1 MSHLIRTYTELIRL
15 PTFLERYR
23 YLKLGGVIG
32 EDTFGWE
39 RYLNQKFY
47 TSTEWRNFRN
57 SIIVRD
63 HGCDLGVDGHEYAP
77 GELIFIH
84 HINPIDPKDIVN
96 HSELLM
102 NPENSIPDYAVRNDL
117 QNSERYLSVE
127 VIRPGGDIYGRFNS
141 SYNKTD
147 DWAVRLLRC
156 VRHRFNS

>member
-1 MSHLIRTYTELIRL
+1 MSHLIRTYTELVQI

-47 TSTEWRNFRN
+47 TSTEWRRFRN
-57 SIIVRD
+57 SIIARD
-63 HGCDLGVDGHEYAP
+63 DGCDLGISGHEYAD

-102 NPENSIPDYAVRNDL
+102 NPENSISCRKRTHDAIHYGDESLIMPYEMTYRTPNDTCPWKL
-117 QNSERYLSVE
+117 
-127 VIRPGGDIYGRFNS
+127 
-141 SYNKTD
+141 
-147 DWAVRLLRC
+147 
-156 VRHRFNS
+156 